1 MKSRREAHELLA
13 AFPISDTE
21 IVLICS
27 QAVDTSMVEASLYR
41 LKSGRVVRSVDID
54 DGRPERILLGVDGGM
69 TDQKLTIDRVTIT
82 NFKSK
87 EGIKAREA
95 ISPRFI
101 QNVYSAMD
109 LKVPHF
115 SETFPYSSNL
125 VGLHVSVEC
134 CTGCNGGIHDRNLV
148 VLNHHLGGSW
158 SGIWVQTGKTIE
170 APYPRW
176 QKVLCAGGVVSE
188 LNGSMTIVDEGWME
202 IYKQSE
208 IPHHPPPPL
217 PIETVDL
224 PAEHTASLICKGLDG
239 AWVQFQDVTIEEAVF
254 IDAQERVRGAVN
266 LPRTEILFRDQSGGR
281 SKACLYQPLGHKV
294 TSGQQLQQLRG
305 FVHAEEPGV
314 YVLLSD
320 KEEDIVL

>member
-1 MKSRREAHELLA
+1 LA
-13 AFPISDTE
+13 AFPVSDTE
-21 IVLICS
+21 IVLICP
-27 QAVDTSMVEASLYR
+27 QAVHPSMDAANLYH
-41 LKSGRVVRSVDID
+41 LESGRAVRAVELNEEHA
-54 DGRPERILLGVDGGM
+54 ERILLRVESSM
-69 TDQKLTIDRVTIT
+69 TDPKLTIDRVIIT
-82 NFKSK
+82 DFKSK
-87 EGIKAREA
+87 ERKKAREA

-101 QNVYSAMD
+101 RNVYSAME

-115 SETFPYSSNL
+115 SETFPYSSSL

-148 VLNHHLGGSW
+148 VLNHHLGGGW

-176 QKVLCAGGVVSE
+176 QKVLCAGGVIAE
-188 LNGSMTIVDEGWME
+188 LNGSMTVVDEGWME
-202 IYKQSE
+202 IYKQNE
-208 IPHHPPPPL
+208 IPHHPPPPPL

-224 PAEHTASLICKGLDG
+224 PAEQTASLICKGLDG
-239 AWVQFQDVTIEEAVF
+239 AWVQFQDITIEGAVF
-254 IDAQERVRGAVN
+254 IDAQERIRGAVN
-266 LPRTEILFRDQSGGR
+266 LPRTEILLRDHSEGR
-281 SKACLYQPLGHKV
+281 SKACLYQASGHKV
-294 TSGQQLQQLRG
+294 TAGQQLRG